1 MLYFDS
7 GEEIINQRI
16 QLEHTTPQVGGEGV
30 KFVTSP
36 VDVDSTGTL
45 RPQIVMELAHLLDY
59 KPDLPD
65 ALALLRVASTGR
77 GSKKETVENSEDV
90 FFGPLEDGTIHA
102 STKERVIGLDTRGQD
117 MDYVGEKGTNS
128 DSDLRKKLSEPYDIW
143 QEYNTYGYIPNVMG
157 ALELPDKMA
166 QGFNKTSDFTLM
178 NLTMNALNGGDP
190 FTSNTVPINF
200 NPVYDA
206 GRKLIHDNLRM
217 APRTSLV
224 DYRVESNCPYCANE
238 YYTTQQACIDAGYD
252 WGTSSKSEET
262 VYNYVRD
269 KSVLTF
275 ERFASGFSDAG
286 NPKMGGL
293 NIETTDT
300 IVYNPMAEKPRTS
313 N

>member
-1 MLYFDS
+1 
-7 GEEIINQRI
+7 
-16 QLEHTTPQVGGEGV
+16 
-30 KFVTSP
+30 
-36 VDVDSTGTL
+36 
-45 RPQIVMELAHLLDY
+45 
-59 KPDLPD
+59 
-65 ALALLRVASTGR
+65 
-77 GSKKETVENSEDV
+77 
-90 FFGPLEDGTIHA
+90 
-102 STKERVIGLDTRGQD
+102 
-117 MDYVGEKGTNS
+117 
-128 DSDLRKKLSEPYDIW
+128 
-143 QEYNTYGYIPNVMG
+143 
-157 ALELPDKMA
+157 MA

-178 NLTMNALNGGDP
+178 NLTMNVLNGGDP